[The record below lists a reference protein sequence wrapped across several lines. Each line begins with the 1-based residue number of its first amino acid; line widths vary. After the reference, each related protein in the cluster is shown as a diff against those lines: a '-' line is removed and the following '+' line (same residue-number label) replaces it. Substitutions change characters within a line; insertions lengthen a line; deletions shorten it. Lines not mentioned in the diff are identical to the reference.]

1 MEQNP
6 ADLQKKRWMLD
17 FENPAFLPDWNFLKT
32 LDSESS
38 VFKKSAGW
46 KETLDFENPE
56 LRSVQKI
63 PLEIPAFQIEV
74 LTSICKRWICK
85 RWIEILLNIRIFE
98 FSNY

>member
-46 KETLDFENPE
+46 KETTMSKRWN
-56 LRSVQKI
+56 
-63 PLEIPAFQIEV
+63 FQIQRFI
-74 LTSICKRWICK
+74 SKRWI
-85 RWIEILLNIRIFE
+85 
-98 FSNY
+98 